1 MCIIKASLFV
11 VVEQFEVLE
20 KLCSEQKIM
29 IKILTIRLVLSQF
42 IGSCRTI
49 LSFGEAGV
57 VKNKIMIEILNVR

>member
-29 IKILTIRLVLSQF
+29 IKILTIRLVLS
-42 IGSCRTI
+42 
-49 LSFGEAGV
+49 
-57 VKNKIMIEILNVR
+57 